1 MKKKRRKHLIH
12 SSIQLKYITMSILPA
27 LILTIFCV
35 YFLISVAKF
44 TLQNQKESLT
54 RELTAYEELIKQ
66 AEGRKLPR
74 PILEHVNKLRSQMES
89 TKRVF
94 RNSYLNTIHEWNK
107 AKILILVVF
116 PTILFCI
123 GALARI
129 YSHRITGS
137 MHRLTTCIDM
147 LTEGKD
153 IPQIKI
159 RKEDEFQEIKKSLEK
174 LRKKLTKEQ
183 GHIN

>member
-1 MKKKRRKHLIH
+1 
-12 SSIQLKYITMSILPA
+12 MSILPA
-27 LILTIFCV
+27 LILTIFCF
-35 YFLISVAKF
+35 YFLISVASF
-44 TLQNQKESLT
+44 TLQSQKESLT

-74 PILEHVNKLRSQMES
+74 SILEHVNKLRSQMES

-94 RNSYLNTIHEWNK
+94 KNSYLDTINEWNK

-123 GALARI
+123 GALALI

-137 MHRLTTCIDM
+137 MHRLTTCIDR

-153 IPQIKI
+153 VPQIKI
-159 RKEDEFQEIKKSLEK
+159 RKDDEFQEIKEALER
-174 LRKKLTKEQ
+174 LRNKIKPT
-183 GHIN
+183 